1 MEDDEMSGDL
11 TLGYVKGNSFLHR
24 LDPLT
29 KLIALTGVI
38 IFAIGAPIDYNFM
51 MLLALLAVVPFSGV
65 GLKTFLRPWKVL
77 IPLWIPF
84 IVLPPILFNL
94 QSGLMGLSGDARVLQ
109 LFGHSIAYSQYG
121 LDYGVKIAARG
132 MAIGIASLLVL
143 WTTHP
148 RDLVQSMVEDFRTP
162 YKFAWSVFLALV
174 YVPIVEYESRLR
186 NYALAIR
193 GVKHRKFS
201 LHGLKVHTV
210 PVIFRSL
217 RRGFSSA
224 LSMEARGFG
233 AAPRR
238 TFRYD
243 LHRPAHVAV
252 IRIVVVAIFVTLIA
266 LAIMSGRFAIFH
278 SS

>member
-1 MEDDEMSGDL
+1 MSGEL
-11 TLGYVKGNSFLHR
+11 TLGYVAGQSFLHR

-29 KLIALTGVI
+29 KLIALLGVI
-38 IFAIGAPIDYNFM
+38 IFAIGAPIDYNFF

-94 QSGLMGLSGDARVLQ
+94 QSGLIGLSGDARVLHV
-109 LFGHSIAYSQYG
+109 FGHAIAYSQYG

-148 RDLVQSMVEDFRTP
+148 RDLVQSMVEDFRAP
-162 YKFAWSVFLALV
+162 YKYAWSVFLALV

-193 GVKHRKFS
+193 GVKHRKFT

-233 AAPRR
+233 ATPER

-252 IRIVVVAIFVTLIA
+252 IRMVVVAVFAVLIA

>member
-1 MEDDEMSGDL
+1 
-11 TLGYVKGNSFLHR
+11 
-24 LDPLT
+24 
-29 KLIALTGVI
+29 
-38 IFAIGAPIDYNFM
+38 
-51 MLLALLAVVPFSGV
+51 
-65 GLKTFLRPWKVL
+65 
-77 IPLWIPF
+77 
-84 IVLPPILFNL
+84 
-94 QSGLMGLSGDARVLQ
+94 
-109 LFGHSIAYSQYG
+109 
-121 LDYGVKIAARG
+121 
-132 MAIGIASLLVL
+132 L

-162 YKFAWSVFLALV
+162 YKYAWSVFLALV

-201 LHGLKVHTV
+201 IHGLKVHTV

-233 AAPRR
+233 ATPER

-243 LHRPAHVAV
+243 LHRPAHVV
-252 IRIVVVAIFVTLIA
+252 MIRIAVVAVFAVLIA
-266 LAIMSGRFAIFH
+266 LAVMSGRFAIFH

>member
-1 MEDDEMSGDL
+1 MSGDL
-11 TLGYVKGNSFLHR
+11 TLGYVAGQSFLHR

-29 KLIALTGVI
+29 KLIALLGVI
-38 IFAIGAPIDYNFM
+38 IFAIGAPIDYNFF
-51 MLLALLAVVPFSGV
+51 MLLVLLAVVPFCGV

-94 QSGLMGLSGDARVLQ
+94 QSGLIGLSGDARVLH
-109 LFGHSIAYSQYG
+109 LFGHAIAYSQYG

-148 RDLVQSMVEDFRTP
+148 RDLVQSMVEDFRAP
-162 YKFAWSVFLALV
+162 YKYAWSVFLALV

-193 GVKHRKFS
+193 GVKHRKFT

-233 AAPRR
+233 ATPQR

-243 LHRPAHVAV
+243 LHRPAHVAM
-252 IRIVVVAIFVTLIA
+252 IRVVVVAVFVVLIG